1 MSRIRNERSANTGIV
16 ILLTSPV
23 NHPVGNILYI
33 IWRTQYVIA
42 HGMSTGVVSKI
53 AMPVFTV

>member
-1 MSRIRNERSANTGIV
+1 MLVLYV
-16 ILLTSPV
+16 IQ

-33 IWRTQYVIA
+33 IWRTQYVIV

-53 AMPVFTV
+53 AMLVFTV

>member
-1 MSRIRNERSANTGIV
+1 MSRIRNERSVNTGIV

-33 IWRTQYVIA
+33 IWHTQYVIV
-42 HGMSTGVVSKI
+42 HGMSTGVISKI
-53 AMPVFTV
+53 AMPVLTV